1 LRITTAAVRAQLT
14 KILDSEAFRDAHRI
28 RRFLEYIVVAT
39 LTHHSDCLKEFLL
52 GIEVFEKPASFDP
65 RLDPIVR
72 VQAGRL
78 RAKLKEYY
86 LTEGSEDLVLIDVP
100 KGSYIPVFL
109 QAESQAASTN
119 SAAYALYLRGRSLLN
134 TAGRRSVLDAVKCFE
149 SSIANDPAFLLSY
162 VGLATSYTFLAAD
175 DVVAPNDVAG
185 KALDAADRAY
195 HSLLT

>member
-1 LRITTAAVRAQLT
+1 MTTAAVRAQLT
-14 KILDSEAFRDAHRI
+14 KILDSEALRDAHRLK
-28 RRFLEYIVVAT
+28 RFLEYIVVAT
-39 LTHHSDCLKEFLL
+39 LAHRPDCLKEYLL
-52 GIEVFEKPASFDP
+52 GIEVFEKSPSFDP

-86 LTEGSEDLVLIDVP
+86 LTEGSEDLVLIHVP
-100 KGSYIPVFL
+100 KGSYIPVFAHTEP
-109 QAESQAASTN
+109 QGVSMN
-119 SAAYALYLRGRSLLN
+119 SPAYALYLRGRSLLS

-175 DVVAPNDVAG
+175 DMVAPNDVAG
-185 KALDAADRAY
+185 KALEAADRAY